1 MKFKKIKHIH
11 FVGIGGAGMSGIAEV
26 LFNLGYKITGSDL
39 KTSETT
45 QRLQNLGIRVFN
57 QHQEENVAKSD
68 VVVISSAIKDQNP
81 EVVFAKRNKIP
92 VVRRA
97 EMLGELM
104 RMKYGI
110 GIAGTHGKTTTTSM
124 VGEILSEGGL
134 DPTIVVGGRVIG
146 LDAHA
151 RLGNG
156 EFLVAEADE
165 FDRSFLRLTPTIAVV
180 TTLEAEHLDYYKD
193 FDEIKSAFLEFVNK
207 VPFYG
212 RVVICLDEQ
221 SLVDLLPKIERP
233 ITTYGFSPQADLQ
246 PNSLS
251 FRENHSRF
259 GAKLRGKELGEIKLS
274 VPGIHNVKNSLAAIA
289 VGLEL
294 EIPWEKIQK
303 GLSDFKGVSRRFEI
317 KGIKKGVMVVD
328 DYAHHPTEIGAT
340 LKGARS
346 GWKKRIVCVFQP
358 HLFSRTR
365 DFHKEFGRSF
375 LDSDILIVTDVYP
388 AREEPI
394 PGVSGELIYLAAK
407 EYGHKNAF
415 YVPQKEEVAP
425 FLLKI
430 VKENDMVIT
439 MGAGDIHKTGTEL
452 LKMLT
457 GGKAGNKFTS
467 P

>member
-11 FVGIGGAGMSGIAEV
+11 FVGIGGAGMSGIAEL
-26 LFNLGYKITGSDL
+26 LFNLGYKVTGSDL
-39 KTSETT
+39 KSTEPTE
-45 QRLQNLGIRVFN
+45 RLQKLGIRIFD
-57 QHQEENVAKSD
+57 QHKEENVAESD
-68 VVVISSAIKDQNP
+68 VVVISSAVKEENP
-81 EVVFAKRNKIP
+81 EVVFARRNKIP
-92 VVRRA
+92 VVKRA

-124 VGEILSEGGL
+124 VGEVLSEGGL
-134 DPTIVVGGRVIG
+134 DPTIVVGGRVINLG
-146 LDAHA
+146 AHA
-151 RLGNG
+151 KLGNG

-180 TTLEAEHLDYYKD
+180 TTLEAEHLDYYKN
-193 FDEIKSAFLEFVNK
+193 FEEIKSVFLEFVNK

-212 RVVICLDEQ
+212 RVILCLDEE
-221 SLVDLLPKIERP
+221 SLVDLLPQIERP
-233 ITTYGFSPQADLQ
+233 ITTYGFSSQADLQ
-246 PNSLS
+246 ANSLS
-251 FRENHSRF
+251 FVENRSRF
-259 GAKLRGKELGEIKLS
+259 KVKQKGKELGEVLLS

-303 GLSDFKGVSRRFEI
+303 GLSDFKGVNRRFEI
-317 KGIKKGVMVVD
+317 KGINRGVMVVD
-328 DYAHHPTEIGAT
+328 DYAHHPTEIEAT

-375 LDSDILIVTDVYP
+375 FNSDILIVTDVYP
-388 AREEPI
+388 AREDPI
-394 PGVSGELIYLAAK
+394 PGVSGELVYLAAK

-415 YVPQKEEVAP
+415 YIPRKEEIAS

-439 MGAGDIHKTGTEL
+439 MGAGDIYKIGTEL
-452 LKMLT
+452 LKLL
-457 GGKAGNKFTS
+457 AS
-467 P
+467 

>member
-11 FVGIGGAGMSGIAEV
+11 FVGIGGAGMSGIAEL

-39 KTSETT
+39 KSTETT
-45 QRLQNLGIRVFN
+45 QRLENLGVKISN
-57 QHQEENVAKSD
+57 QHQGKNVAESD
-68 VVVISSAIKDQNP
+68 VVVISSAVKEENP
-81 EVVFAKRNKIP
+81 EVVFARINKIP

-134 DPTIVVGGRVIG
+134 DPTIVVGGKVINLG
-146 LDAHA
+146 AHA
-151 RLGNG
+151 KLGNG

-180 TTLEAEHLDYYKD
+180 TTLEAEHLDYYRD
-193 FDEIKSAFLEFVNK
+193 FEEVKSAFLEFVNK

-212 RVVICLDEQ
+212 RVILCLDEE
-221 SLVDLLPKIERP
+221 SLVDLMPSIERP
-233 ITTYGFSPQADLQ
+233 VTTYGFSSQADLQ
-246 PNSLS
+246 ANSIS
-251 FRENHSRF
+251 FEENRSCFRV
-259 GAKLRGKELGEIKLS
+259 KLKTKELGEVKLS
-274 VPGIHNVKNSLAAIA
+274 VPGTHNIRNSLASIA

-294 EIPWEKIQK
+294 EIPWDKIQK
-303 GLSDFKGVSRRFEI
+303 GLSSFKGVSRRFEI
-317 KGIKKGVMVVD
+317 KGTKKEVMVID
-328 DYAHHPTEIGAT
+328 DYAHHPTEIAAS

-346 GWKKRIVCVFQP
+346 GWKRRIICVFQP
-358 HLFSRTR
+358 HLYSRTR

-375 LDSDILIVTDVYP
+375 LDSDVLIVTDVYP

-394 PGVSGELIYLAAK
+394 PGISGELIYVAAK

-415 YVPQKEEVAP
+415 YVPQKEEVP
-425 FLLKI
+425 SFLQKI
-430 VKENDMVIT
+430 VKDNDMVIT
-439 MGAGDIHKTGTEL
+439 MGAGDIYRTGTEL
-452 LKMLT
+452 LKML
-457 GGKAGNKFTS
+457 GELE
-467 P
+467 